1 MLRKSLAVLL
11 VLMFLITTACST
23 AAPPAAT
30 PAATKPTET
39 KPAAT
44 APAPTPTKPAEAAKP
59 TESKPAAPAEKQKV
73 VGIVQLVAHPAL
85 DLTRKGLID
94 ALAEAGFK
102 DGDKI
107 KIDFQNA
114 QGQVPT
120 TKTIAD
126 KFVSDK
132 VDLIISIT
140 TPAGQSAAKAIQ
152 GTKSPLVFV
161 GVSDAVGAG
170 LIKTIGQP
178 TGTNI
183 TGVYN
188 FDPIPAQMDLAAE
201 IVPSIKNLGVIYNAG
216 ESNSVSNV
224 DRLKKDVE
232 KRGWKVVEATVA
244 SSSDVLSA
252 SRSLVGRVDAIYMP
266 QDNTVVSALEALLKT
281 ASEAKLPLFVGDIE
295 SVKRGAI
302 ATLGND
308 QYETGKQAGVMA
320 ARVLKGE
327 DPGKIV
333 PEEVKVKSLAVN
345 QKAAEAIGL
354 KIPESVLKR
363 AQEVIK

>member
-1 MLRKSLAVLL
+1 MLRKVLVVLFAAALL
-11 VLMFLITTACST
+11 VTNACSS
-23 AAPPAAT
+23 AAPVAT
-30 PAATKPTET
+30 Q
-39 KPAAT
+39 
-44 APAPTPTKPAEAAKP
+44 AP
-59 TESKPAAPAEKQKV
+59 ESKPAAAAPTTAPAKAPEATKPAEGKSATPSAQSTKPKV
-73 VGIVQLVAHPAL
+73 VGIVQLVSHPAL
-85 DLTRKGLID
+85 DQTRQGLID
-94 ALAEAGFK
+94 ALAKAGFK
-102 DGDKI
+102 DGDNI

-114 QGQVPT
+114 QGQVPA

-126 KFVSDK
+126 KFVADK
-132 VDLIISIT
+132 VDLIISIA
-140 TPAGQSAAKAIQ
+140 TPAGQSAAKATQ
-152 GTKSPLVFV
+152 GTKIPLVFV
-161 GVSDAVGAG
+161 SVSDAVGAG
-170 LIKTIGQP
+170 LIKAVNEP

-188 FDPIPAQMDLAAE
+188 FDPIPAQMDLVAE
-201 IVPSIKNLGVIYNAG
+201 IMPKIKNLGVIYNAG

-244 SSSDVLSA
+244 SSSDVLSSA
-252 SRSLVGRVDAIYMP
+252 QSLVGRVDAIYMP

-281 ASEAKLPLFVGDIE
+281 ANEAKLPLFVGDID

-308 QYETGKQAGVMA
+308 QYETGAQAGAMA

-333 PEEVKVKSLAVN
+333 PEEVKVKALVVN
-345 QKAAEAIGL
+345 QKAAETIGL
-354 KIPESVLKR
+354 KIPDSVLKR

>member
-1 MLRKSLAVLL
+1 MLRKALIALLAVGLL
-11 VLMFLITTACST
+11 ATSACSG
-23 AAPPAAT
+23 AAPAQ
-30 PAATKPTET
+30 
-39 KPAAT
+39 
-44 APAPTPTKPAEAAKP
+44 TKPAETTKSTEASKTTEAAKP
-59 TESKPAAPAEKQKV
+59 AEAKPAESKPAAAAPAKPKV

-107 KIDFQNA
+107 KIDLQNA
-114 QGQVPT
+114 QGQVAA

-126 KFVSDK
+126 KFVADN

-140 TPAGQSAAKAIQ
+140 TPAGQSAAKATQ
-152 GTKSPLVFV
+152 GTKIPLVFV

-170 LIKTIGQP
+170 LIKSIGQP
-178 TGTNI
+178 TGTNL
-183 TGVYN
+183 TGIYN

-201 IVPSIKNLGVIYNAG
+201 ILPNLKTLGVIYNAG

-224 DRLKKDVE
+224 DRLKKDVA
-232 KRGWKVVEATVA
+232 KRGWKVVDATVA
-244 SSSDVLSA
+244 SSSDVLSSA
-252 SRSLVGRVDAIYMP
+252 RSLVGRVDAIYMP
-266 QDNTVVSALEALLKT
+266 QDNTVVSALEALIKT
-281 ASEAKLPLFVGDIE
+281 ANEAKLPLFVGDIE

-327 DPGKIV
+327 EPGKIV

-345 QKAAEAIGL
+345 VKAAEAIGL
-354 KIPESVLKR
+354 KIPDSVVKR